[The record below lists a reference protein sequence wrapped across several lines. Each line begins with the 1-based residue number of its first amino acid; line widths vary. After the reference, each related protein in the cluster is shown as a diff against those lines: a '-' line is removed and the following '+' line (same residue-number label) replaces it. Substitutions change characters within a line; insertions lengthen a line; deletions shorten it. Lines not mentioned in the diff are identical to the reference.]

1 MESNMCPLF
10 LEGPEI
16 VPQNPGTLWTR
27 LGLYDLVEREQ
38 FSSQTDWEFES

>member
-1 MESNMCPLF
+1 MCPLF

-38 FSSQTDWEFES
+38 ILKSDGLGV